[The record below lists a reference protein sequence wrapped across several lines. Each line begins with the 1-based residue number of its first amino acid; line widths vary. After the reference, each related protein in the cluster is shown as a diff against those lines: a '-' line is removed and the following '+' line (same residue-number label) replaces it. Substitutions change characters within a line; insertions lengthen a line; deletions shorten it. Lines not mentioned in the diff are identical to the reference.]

1 MNYKIRKGVLKRYK
15 DEKNVTEIFIPD
27 SVGII
32 GEGAF
37 NGCTNLVRIL
47 IPETVKVISDTA
59 FSDCENLRCIALP
72 EGTERLGWYAF
83 KGCHNLRELTL
94 PSALKEIGRYAFA
107 GCENLTAVH
116 VRHDGRIYRFV
127 LNSELDDE
135 RWQEIRRSFHQID
148 KAIAV

>member
-27 SVGII
+27 DVDII

-83 KGCHNLRELTL
+83 KGCRNLCELTI